1 MTPTPTPAPL
11 NDLPRSLE
19 GAHALARL
27 RAHLASALE
36 AAGLGTFSLD
46 PETLEGE
53 WDPRGAEVLNAA
65 TWRGR
70 LLDHAAPE
78 EEAPLRRAFGA
89 LLARRAAGTLH
100 LDFKVAGGGARPRWC
115 SLAGALAPREGGGLT
130 VVGTLQD
137 ITDAR
142 LSREQRQR
150 LEAEIRDANQRLAR
164 SQALLEA
171 MIEHAPVGIGL
182 LDRELRFQRVNDRLA
197 VMNGVPAAEH
207 AGRTPR
213 EVLPDLPLDAWEA
226 AWRHVLETGEPVTG
240 LELSGRTP
248 AGDELRYWKEALYRV
263 RAGEETLGVG
273 VLVEDV
279 TDSKRREEM
288 QRLLVGVVGHD
299 LRNPLSTFL
308 NGLHV
313 LRAEPGLTERGV
325 RTLDRMR
332 NAAAGMDRLVGD
344 LLDYTRVRAGQGI
357 PVSRVPARL
366 RDIVVPLVEDA
377 RLAHPDRP
385 ILCSGQGDDAGAWDP
400 DRLAQV
406 VANLLTNALKHGAA
420 AEPIEVRWRGEE
432 DAVVLEVANRGPAIP
447 AELLPRLFEPMMQG
461 ERARRDGVGLGLF
474 ITREVVRAHG
484 GRVVAR
490 SSPELGTVFE
500 VELPRG

>member
-1 MTPTPTPAPL
+1 MEPSPTPAPL
-11 NDLPRSLE
+11 NELPLSRD
-19 GAHALARL
+19 GALALARL

-46 PETLEGE
+46 PVTLEGE
-53 WDPRGAEVLNAA
+53 WDPRAAEILGAT

-78 EEAPLRRAFGA
+78 EEAPLRSAFSA
-89 LLARRAAGTLH
+89 LSGPRAAGAVH
-100 LDFKVAGGGARPRWC
+100 LDFKVAGGGDRRRWC
-115 SLAGALAPREGGGLT
+115 SLAGALAPRERGGLT

-182 LDRELRFQRVNDRLA
+182 VDRELRFQRVNDRLA
-197 VMNGVPAAEH
+197 VMNGVPAAQH
-207 AGRTPR
+207 VGRTPR
-213 EVLPDLPLDAWEA
+213 ELLPALPLDAFEA
-226 AWRHVLETGEPVTG
+226 VWRRVLETGEPATG
-240 LELSGRTP
+240 FELSGRTP
-248 AGDELRYWKEALYRV
+248 ASDELRYWKEALYRV

-313 LRAEPGLTERGV
+313 LGAEPELTERGR
-325 RTLDRMR
+325 RTIDRLR
-332 NAAAGMDRLVGD
+332 SAAAGMDRLVGD
-344 LLDYTRVRAGQGI
+344 LLDYTRIRTGHGI

-366 RDIVVPLVEDA
+366 RDIVGPLVEDA
-377 RLAHPDRP
+377 RLAHPHRP
-385 ILCSGQGDDAGAWDP
+385 ILSSGQGDDAGAWDP
-400 DRLAQV
+400 DRLGQV
-406 VANLLTNALKHGAA
+406 VANLLTNALKHGAR

-432 DAVVLEVANRGPAIP
+432 RAVVLEVANQGPPIP
-447 AELLPRLFEPMMQG
+447 AELLPRLFEPMAQG
-461 ERARRDGVGLGLF
+461 DPARRDGVGLGLF
-474 ITREVVRAHG
+474 ITRELVRAHG
-484 GRVVAR
+484 GQVVAR

>member
-1 MTPTPTPAPL
+1 MDPSPTPAPL
-11 NDLPRSLE
+11 NDLPLSLD

-27 RAHLASALE
+27 RAHLAAALE

-46 PETLEGE
+46 PGSFEGE
-53 WDPRGAEVLNAA
+53 WDPRAAEVLGAS

-89 LLARRAAGTLH
+89 LLGPRAAGTVH
-100 LDFKVAGGGARPRWC
+100 LDFKVAGASARPRWC

-137 ITDAR
+137 VTEAR

-150 LEAEIRDANQRLAR
+150 LEAELREANQRLAR
-164 SQALLEA
+164 SQALLDA

-182 LDRELRFQRVNDRLA
+182 VDRELRFQRVNERLA
-197 VMNGVPAAEH
+197 AINGLAAAEH

-213 EVLPDLPLDAWEA
+213 ELLPDLPLDAWEA
-226 AWRHVLETGEPVTG
+226 AWRRVLETGEPATG

-248 AGDELRYWKEALYRV
+248 ASDELRYWKEALYRV

-279 TDSKRREEM
+279 TDTKRREEM

-313 LRAEPGLTERGV
+313 LRAEPALSERGR

-332 NAAAGMDRLVGD
+332 NAAAGMDRLVSD
-344 LLDYTRVRAGQGI
+344 LLDYTRIRAGQGI
-357 PVSRVPARL
+357 PVSRLPARL
-366 RDIVVPLVEDA
+366 RDVVVPLVEDA
-377 RLAHPDRP
+377 RLAHPDRS
-385 ILCSGQGDDAGAWDP
+385 IVCSGQGDDAGRWDP
-400 DRLAQV
+400 DRLGQV
-406 VANLLTNALKHGAA
+406 VSNLLTNALKHGARG
-420 AEPIEVRWRGEE
+420 EPIEVRWRGEE
-432 DAVVLEVANRGPAIP
+432 RAVVLEVANGGPPIP
-447 AELLPRLFEPMMQG
+447 PELLARLFEPMTQG
-461 ERARRDGVGLGLF
+461 EARRDGVGLGLF